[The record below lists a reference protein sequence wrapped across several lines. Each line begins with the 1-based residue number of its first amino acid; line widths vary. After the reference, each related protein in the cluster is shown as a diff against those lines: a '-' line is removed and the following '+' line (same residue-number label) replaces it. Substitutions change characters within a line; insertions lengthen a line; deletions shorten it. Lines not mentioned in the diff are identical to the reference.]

1 MKLRGL
7 GLQVLLA
14 SALLG
19 PAAGCAPY
27 RVVQQSV
34 SPSALRGVRDVTVS
48 FDWTQVRLSGKSEA
62 EYVAEKT
69 AEERGDFVVIKTE
82 IDGAILQ
89 ALRDQV
95 GPPYTFT
102 VNSAPPVIG
111 ELRVV
116 VQHAE
121 IETGIFSFVYNKP
134 TRVLTRLLWIRD
146 GKVTDIIDASAS
158 VQSSVTTASD
168 HQRMPMA
175 GKVIGKAAAHYFIE
189 AQHAR

>member
-69 AEERGDFVVIKTE
+69 AEECGDFVVIKTE
-82 IDGAILQ
+82 IDGAIL
-89 ALRDQV
+89 
-95 GPPYTFT
+95 
-102 VNSAPPVIG
+102 
-111 ELRVV
+111 
-116 VQHAE
+116 
-121 IETGIFSFVYNKP
+121 
-134 TRVLTRLLWIRD
+134 
-146 GKVTDIIDASAS
+146 
-158 VQSSVTTASD
+158 
-168 HQRMPMA
+168 
-175 GKVIGKAAAHYFIE
+175 
-189 AQHAR
+189 